1 NGLSRNAERT
11 QQSINSLEK
20 VIEKLKASKDSM
32 SSFALTRKSN
42 ELKVLQNKYGNIM
55 FKYNSAETLLNSY
68 VAKNEAIRNVG
79 SN

>member
-1 NGLSRNAERT
+1 MTKKNSEIPISKLAIRATQKKANGLSRNAERT

-42 ELKVLQNKYGNIM
+42 E
-55 FKYNSAETLLNSY
+55 
-68 VAKNEAIRNVG
+68 
-79 SN
+79 